1 MTALTVSLIQIDVK
15 KGDPRANWQRMQ
27 EFTQEAAQRGAELV
41 VFPELWDAG
50 TAYAQGKQIASTL
63 SGGLFAQVVALARQH
78 NIHILGSMYEKRG
91 PGVYNTMPVIA
102 PRSGVMGAYRKIHL
116 FPLMQEDKWLLPGEV
131 PLATDMPWGR
141 TGFAIC
147 YDLRFPE
154 LFRRY
159 ARDRVE
165 LIVMS
170 MAWPHPRLAHYRT
183 LLRARA
189 VENQCYM
196 IAVNRIGEDDDGT
209 RYFGH
214 SCVIDPWGEIVVEA
228 GETAAHLTVTIDME
242 AVAETR
248 RALPALDG
256 MRLSTAP

>member
-1 MTALTVSLIQIDVK
+1 LAVQNKISIVGSL
-15 KGDPRANWQRMQ
+15 
-27 EFTQEAAQRGAELV
+27 L
-41 VFPELWDAG
+41 
-50 TAYAQGKQIASTL
+50 
-63 SGGLFAQVVALARQH
+63 
-78 NIHILGSMYEKRG
+78 EKRG
-91 PGVYNTMPVIA
+91 MEVANSATFFASNGKLLGV
-102 PRSGVMGAYRKIHL
+102 YRKIHL

-165 LIVMS
+165 VIVMS

-196 IAVNRIGEDDDGT
+196 IAVNRIGADDDGT

-214 SCVIDPWGEIVVEA
+214 SCVIDPWGDVVEA
-228 GETAAHLTVTIDME
+228 GD
-242 AVAETR
+242 AVLHR
-248 RALPALDG
+248 HD
-256 MRLSTAP
+256 